1 MLSEILKPR
10 DGGPDVV
17 QVYKQ
22 SLTDKVVD
30 YSNLS
35 ATAEMKMENQ
45 QRSRMKSSE
54 KVGRSQL
61 ASMCCDTTA
70 NTKSGTGTANT
81 TVYQD
86 MISGFSTAA
95 MLDNNVINECQNSEN
110 NTIQSPTVNET
121 KMPISGPS

>member
-10 DGGPDVV
+10 DGPDVV
-17 QVYKQ
+17 QVYKHH

-35 ATAEMKMENQ
+35 ATAETKVENRN
-45 QRSRMKSSE
+45 RSRMKSSE
-54 KVGRSQL
+54 KVGRSQV

-70 NTKSGTGTANT
+70 NTKSGAGTANT

-86 MISGFSTAA
+86 MIMGFSTAA
-95 MLDNNVINECQNSEN
+95 MLDNNAITEGQSSEN
-110 NTIQSPTVNET
+110 NTIQSPNVKESKT
-121 KMPISGPS
+121 PISGPS